1 MNQKLVDQLRLELQ
15 AFSRL
20 DASTKL
26 KRITDAYN
34 RILGI
39 VQAMMLSN
47 DNPDTHARAWSLLND
62 DAYKDLAEI
71 QEGRTQA
78 LTDLKYKL
86 SQIGELLLLPS
97 GK

>member
-20 DASTKL
+20 DASTTL

-39 VQAMMLSN
+39 VQAMMLSS
-47 DNPDTHARAWSLLND
+47 DNPDTHARAWSMLND
-62 DAYKDLAEI
+62 DAYKDLVEI
-71 QEGRTQA
+71 QEGRSQA
-78 LTDLKYKL
+78 LTDLNYKL
-86 SQIGELLLLPS
+86 SQVGELLIQP
-97 GK
+97 KA